1 MFEDVDGTVVLSDW
15 VTSGQLAEAVAAQL
29 KFAFEPDGPFVGR
42 KGRTRLAVL
51 DGMLTTG
58 VADHLL
64 EQLGEREN
72 LVVVAMTLEEG
83 VAEHLRK
90 QRPGSR
96 ARKVPRDLARSG
108 KLAPRLVRLEREAQ
122 LGDGR

>member
-1 MFEDVDGTVVLSDW
+1 
-15 VTSGQLAEAVAAQL
+15 
-29 KFAFEPDGPFVGR
+29 VGR